1 MKEKRLRRVG
11 KMTTIRNNNN
21 GSNNQSSPE
30 LGTND
35 VMHGVKMESGNNNK
49 GKEYRSNIGS
59 KSKKLHHE
67 S

>member
-1 MKEKRLRRVG
+1 MKEKQQRSG
-11 KMTTIRNNNN
+11 KMTTIRNNDH
-21 GSNNQSSPE
+21 GSKNQSSPE

-35 VMHGVKMESGNNNK
+35 VMHGVEMESGNNNK
-49 GKEYRSNIGS
+49 GKEYRSRIGS

>member
-1 MKEKRLRRVG
+1 MNEEGVRILTTKRNA
-11 KMTTIRNNNN
+11 TF
-21 GSNNQSSPE
+21 GSKNQSSPE

-35 VMHGVKMESGNNNK
+35 VMHGVEMESGNNNK
-49 GKEYRSNIGS
+49 GKEYRSKIGS

>member
-1 MKEKRLRRVG
+1 
-11 KMTTIRNNNN
+11 MTTIRNNDH
-21 GSNNQSSPE
+21 GSNNQNSPK

-35 VMHGVKMESGNNNK
+35 VMHGVGMESGNNNK

-59 KSKKLHHE
+59 KSRKLHHE

>member
-1 MKEKRLRRVG
+1 
-11 KMTTIRNNNN
+11 MTTIRKNDH

-35 VMHGVKMESGNNNK
+35 VMHGVEMESGNNNK
-49 GKEYRSNIGS
+49 GKEYRSKIGS